1 MKSFSLEP
9 WNPGT
14 LEPWRKRKGEVEMS
28 NQLKVIISR
37 LMILMCLIGV
47 SGCSTPPKK
56 LDPSMSGPQLIV
68 NPECIR
74 LGVVKMRDTN
84 IVFEGSGFNP
94 GDSVLIT
101 LTGPNDTKVI
111 TAEAPIQKDGTFKAI
126 VPPLTKI
133 MEFLR
138 ADVTFDEKFQ
148 NVVVISQPPVPK
160 GVYTAKVESM
170 VSKQTADTKLTV
182 KGKTVIDSLKDWIG
196 KLKGRIQY
204 KKAK

>member
-1 MKSFSLEP
+1 MF
-9 WNPGT
+9 T
-14 LEPWRKRKGEVEMS
+14 RKGFRFS
-28 NQLKVIISR
+28 GWVI
-37 LMILMCLIGV
+37 LFCLVAV
-47 SGCSTPPKK
+47 SGCASPPKT
-56 LDPSMSGPQLIV
+56 LDPSVSGPQAIV

-84 IVFEGSGFNP
+84 IVFEGSGFKP

-101 LTGPNDTKVI
+101 LAGPNETKVI
-111 TAEAPIQKDGTFKAI
+111 AAEAPIQQDGTFKAT

-138 ADVTFDEKFQ
+138 ADVTFNEKFE
-148 NVVVISQPPVPK
+148 NVVVISQPPIPK

-170 VSKQTADTKLTV
+170 VSKQTAETKLTI

-196 KLKGRIQY
+196 KLKGKIQY
-204 KKAK
+204 KESK

>member
-1 MKSFSLEP
+1 MRFSKER
-9 WNPGT
+9 G
-14 LEPWRKRKGEVEMS
+14 KVEMS
-28 NQLKVIISR
+28 NQLKVVVSR

-47 SGCSTPPKK
+47 SGCASPPKT
-56 LDPSMSGPQLIV
+56 LDPSVSGPQLVV

-111 TAEAPIQKDGTFKAI
+111 AAEAPIQKDGTFKAV

-148 NVVVISQPPVPK
+148 NVVVISQPPIPK

-204 KKAK
+204 KETK